1 MIEKRETLG
10 AVLSRLDENQLVKVG
25 SKDGSSW
32 FFIGQKKVL
41 IGNDLI
47 YDAEIES
54 WLKERLKTA
63 RQTLNDKMKQEP
75 TYFNFTKAE
84 IDKFLNG
91 GICDL
96 SIEKYHE
103 YVKHYWKGIMTRAK
117 TVIKREEAI
126 KNQIPLLSRP
136 VVSAD
141 ESIKGDGI
149 RIIIEGTE
157 EGRFWDKEEAD
168 ALDKTFCLS
177 RGGEEYEMESERE
190 PEAER

>member
-1 MIEKRETLG
+1 MLERRETLG
-10 AVLSRLDENQLVKVG
+10 EVLSRFDENQLVKVG

-32 FFIGQKKVL
+32 FYIGTKKVL

-47 YDAEIES
+47 YDAEIEN
-54 WLKERLKTA
+54 WLKDRLDTA
-63 RQTLNDKMKQEP
+63 KKTLNDKMKCEP
-75 TYFNFTKAE
+75 TYFNFTKGE

-103 YVKHYWKGIMTRAK
+103 YVQRYWKGIMTRAR
-117 TVIKREEAI
+117 TVIKREGAI
-126 KNQIPLLSRP
+126 KTQIPLLSRP

-149 RIIIEGTE
+149 RIVIEGTE

-168 ALDKTFCLS
+168 ELGKTFCLS
-177 RGGEEYEMESERE
+177 RGGEEYEVESERE